1 MCMRVVDGIAHLAA
15 EQLMPKSAI
24 DALRHQIDDSQHDIE
39 SIEIYIDKQDE
50 TSISTEQLSGL
61 RGLQE
66 MYRNRILDQQSEILV
81 SELRPESNILGVST
95 L

>member
-1 MCMRVVDGIAHLAA
+1 
-15 EQLMPKSAI
+15 MPKSAI

-66 MYRNRILDQQSEILV
+66 MYRDRIFVQQSEILE
-81 SELRPESNILGVST
+81 SELRPESNILSVSA

>member
-1 MCMRVVDGIAHLAA
+1 MRVVDGIAYLAA

-24 DALRHQIDDSQHDIE
+24 NLIKDQIDESQHDIE
-39 SIEIYIDKQDE
+39 SIGIYIDKQDE
-50 TSISTEQLSGL
+50 ASISLEQMSCL

-66 MYRNRILDQQSEILV
+66 MYRERILGQQAEILE
-81 SELRPESNILGVST
+81 SELKLGSGILSVSA

>member
-1 MCMRVVDGIAHLAA
+1 MRVVDGIAYLAA

-24 DALRHQIDDSQHDIE
+24 NLIKDQIDESQHDIE
-39 SIEIYIDKQDE
+39 SIGIYLDKQDE
-50 TSISTEQLSGL
+50 ASISLEQMSCL

-66 MYRNRILDQQSEILV
+66 MYRERILGQQAEILE
-81 SELRPESNILGVST
+81 SELKLGSGILSVSA